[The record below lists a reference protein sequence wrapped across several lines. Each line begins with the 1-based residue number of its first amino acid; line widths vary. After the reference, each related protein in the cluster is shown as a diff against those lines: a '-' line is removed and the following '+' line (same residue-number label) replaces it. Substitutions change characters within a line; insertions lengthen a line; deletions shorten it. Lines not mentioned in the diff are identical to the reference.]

1 MAIIGTVAAGRE
13 ALIPL
18 DLVGPDEG
26 RARIEAVV
34 DTGFTGHLVLPPALA
49 GELDLPLR
57 GSRDSFLADGSIV
70 SLDAYRVGV
79 EWDDRVRVVTALA
92 AEGGPLV
99 GMSLLRGSE
108 VSIKV
113 VDGGEVVIRPVAE
126 A

>member
-1 MAIIGTVAAGRE
+1 MAITGTVADGRE

-18 DLVGPDEG
+18 TLLGPGER

-34 DTGFTGHLVLPPALA
+34 DTGFTGHLVLPSALV
-49 GELDLPLR
+49 GELGLPLR
-57 GSRDSFLADGSIV
+57 GVRDSFLADGSVV

-79 EWDDRVRVVTALA
+79 EWDDRVRVVPALA

-108 VSIKV
+108 LRIEA
-113 VDGGEVVIRPVAE
+113 VDGGEVVIRPLS
-126 A
+126 

>member
-1 MAIIGTVAAGRE
+1 MAIIGTVADGRE

-18 DLVGPDEG
+18 TLLGPGES

-34 DTGFTGHLVLPPALA
+34 DTGFTGHLVLPSALV
-49 GELDLPLR
+49 GELGLPLR
-57 GSRDSFLADGSIV
+57 GVRDSFLADGSLV

-79 EWDDRVRVVTALA
+79 EWDDGVRVVPALA

-108 VSIKV
+108 IRIEA
-113 VDGGEVVIRPVAE
+113 VDGGEVVIRPLP
-126 A
+126 

>member
-1 MAIIGTVAAGRE
+1 MAIIGTVADGRE

-18 DLVGPDEG
+18 KLLGPGEN

-34 DTGFTGHLVLPPALA
+34 DTGFTGHLVLPPALV
-49 GELDLPLR
+49 GELGLPLR
-57 GSRDSFLADGSIV
+57 GSRDSVLADGSVV
-70 SLDAYRVGV
+70 SLDAHRVVV
-79 EWDDRVRVVTALA
+79 EWDGRMRVVPALA

-108 VSIKV
+108 VRIEA
-113 VDGGEVVIRPVAE
+113 VDGGEVVIRPVAG

>member
-1 MAIIGTVAAGRE
+1 MAIIGTVADGRE

-18 DLVGPDEG
+18 TLLGPGES

-34 DTGFTGHLVLPPALA
+34 DTGFTGHLALPSALV
-49 GELDLPLR
+49 GELGLPLR
-57 GSRDSFLADGSIV
+57 GVRDSFLADGSLV

-79 EWDDRVRVVTALA
+79 EWDDRVRVVPALS

-108 VSIKV
+108 IRIEA
-113 VDGGEVVIRPVAE
+113 VDGGEVVIRPLP
-126 A
+126 